1 MLALPGSAYLYQ
13 GEELGLPE
21 VIDIPDDDRQD
32 PTFFRTH
39 GERYGRD
46 GCRVPLPWDAA
57 APAYGFNTT
66 GETWLPQPTVFGELA
81 RSNQIGREGST
92 LELYRSLLKLRAD
105 ENLGQG
111 TLQWQE
117 GWADHVVAFT
127 NGRITVIANTGE
139 SPVELPPGDVVVTT
153 SPLEGGQLPGHTTV
167 WVRND

>member
-1 MLALPGSAYLYQ
+1 M
-13 GEELGLPE
+13 
-21 VIDIPDDDRQD
+21 
-32 PTFFRTH
+32 
-39 GERYGRD
+39 
-46 GCRVPLPWDAA
+46 
-57 APAYGFNTT
+57 
-66 GETWLPQPTVFGELA
+66 
-81 RSNQIGREGST
+81 GREGST

-167 WVRND
+167 WVKNG